1 MAKKLKD
8 AAGSGSKIAGLT
20 RDKFHHHTRNIRSAE
35 ARKETAAA
43 DARNAKRE
51 AKDAGLHFEAWKLA
65 DKLNGW
71 EDDKRNDF
79 LRAFDQCR
87 REMDLDRALDMFDRP
102 SFAVGITAD
111 ADKASPGPAP
121 QWEGNDAPFD
131 IEPGESGEEVI
142 PAAAT
147 EDEQQDEAAAAEPET
162 AADWRDA
169 EIPVDQ
175 MPEDA
180 GACFNAGAAARRA
193 GEGEDANPHDH
204 TVDLGRA
211 SCWLKGWRHAD
222 VNVREEEAERA
233 AAEAA
238 ALAADVATAE
248 ADVAAADADNVR
260 PFPTPAAEGDQQDA
274 DAEDEPAEK
283 PKRTRRGAVS
293 IMAPEKVSRF
303 EPGAAYT
310 V

>member
-8 AAGSGSKIAGLT
+8 AAGSETKIAGMEPVKLD
-20 RDKFHHHTRNIRSAE
+20 RLVASIKR
-35 ARKETAAA
+35 ARQAKDDANTAHASIW
-43 DARNAKRE
+43 KE
-51 AKDAGLHFEAWKLA
+51 AKDAGCHTEALKLA
-65 DKLNGW
+65 LKLDKM

-79 LRAFDQCR
+79 LRSFDQLR
-87 REMDLDRALDMFDRP
+87 GHLGLNRALDMFDQ
-102 SFAVGITAD
+102 VGAEVSIAAD
-111 ADKASPGPAP
+111 SDKASPGPAP
-121 QWEGNDAPFD
+121 QWDGNDAPFD
-131 IEPGESGEEVI
+131 VDQPGESGEEVI
-142 PAAAT
+142 PAAAA
-147 EDEQQDEAAAAEPET
+147 EDEQQEEAAAAEPET

-180 GACFNAGAAARRA
+180 GACFNAGCAARRA

-260 PFPTPAAEGDQQDA
+260 PFPTPAAEGDLQEGDT
-274 DAEDEPAEK
+274 EDEPAEK
-283 PKRTRRGAVS
+283 PKRSRRAVAS
-293 IMAPEKVSRF
+293 AVPPSRF